1 MNQDTS
7 LHFQAE
13 IQETLFSRIMFSKFG
28 GNLASDYLRENL
40 RTKHQKLFRFFKKNL
55 PSQDLLV
62 PDEEST
68 PGKQFTFILKCI
80 DQRFDAGIFVK
91 ASDWTSSNMEIA
103 RQAPSPLPS
112 VFLKGKIF
120 VFQNYDF

>member
-1 MNQDTS
+1 
-7 LHFQAE
+7 
-13 IQETLFSRIMFSKFG
+13 MFSKFG
-28 GNLASDYLRENL
+28 GNLASNYLRENL
-40 RTKHQKLFRFFKKNL
+40 RTKLKKMFGFFKKNL

-103 RQAPSPLPS
+103 RLAPSPLPS
-112 VFLKGKIF
+112 VFLKGEIIF
-120 VFQNYDF
+120 FPSMSF